1 MDQDADWQI
10 LLKESVWKNVLITLN
25 GQTKGVST
33 FILISSGYTG
43 YFKWNVLIG
52 IVWSSSTFGF

>member
-1 MDQDADWQI
+1 
-10 LLKESVWKNVLITLN
+10 LITLN

-43 YFKWNVLIG
+43 YFKLLVLIG